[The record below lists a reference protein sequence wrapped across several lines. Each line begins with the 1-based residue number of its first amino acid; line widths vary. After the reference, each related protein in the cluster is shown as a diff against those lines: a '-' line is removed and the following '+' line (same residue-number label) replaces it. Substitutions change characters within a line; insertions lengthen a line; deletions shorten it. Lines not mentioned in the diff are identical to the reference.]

1 MRRKCKKL
9 AVSIVIVLMVGLASA
24 SAAAHNVF
32 GSTGLINI
40 PTASVAPNGSLSTA
54 FHLFNGTNHV
64 SVVLGAFPNVE
75 VGLVSRLGGSEALFS
90 GTAKVQLLQEGEYPA
105 VAVGLVTDSDRT
117 SFYIVGSMQ
126 IGAPGIRGHIG
137 FGSGQFSRGF
147 AGISS
152 VLNPVTVISSN
163 RKLSMPVTTVIVE
176 TDGWRI
182 NTGLSLK
189 FSQELSAKVMVSGF
203 KHFGFG
209 VNFSHRF

>member
-1 MRRKCKKL
+1 MHRYHSKL
-9 AVSIVIVLMVGLASA
+9 EALLVIVLMIGLSG

-40 PTASVAPNGSLSTA
+40 PTASVAPSGSFSA
-54 FHLFNGTNHV
+54 AYHLFGGGSHL
-64 SVVLGAFPNVE
+64 SMILGAFPNVE
-75 VGLVSRLGGSEALFS
+75 VGLVSRFGEPGAGFFGSV
-90 GTAKVQLLQEGEYPA
+90 KVQLLQEGDYPG
-105 VAVGLVTDSDRT
+105 VAVGLTTNGDTASY
-117 SFYIVGSMQ
+117 YIVGSMQ

-152 VLNPVTVISSN
+152 VLNPVTVISSD
-163 RKLSMPVTTVIVE
+163 RKFSMPVTTVIVE

-189 FSQELSAKVMVSGF
+189 FNQELSAKVMVSGF
-203 KHFGFG
+203 KDFGFG
-209 VNFSHRF
+209 VSYSYRF